1 MNGWK
6 ETHVCLPVI
15 LHWDSE
21 FYFESRLVEQQSVLL
36 LGVYGY
42 FFYFLKR
49 FFLERRLLAVHRERR
64 AHDAVRIK

>member
-42 FFYFLKR
+42 FFIF
-49 FFLERRLLAVHRERR
+49 
-64 AHDAVRIK
+64 